1 MYNTNKKDIMPLN
14 EYLYNK
20 GRKIKVKEGKDMNY
34 KENFMINEK
43 LCVITGGAGLI
54 GRKHAEAVLEGK
66 GIPVLLDISLTALE
80 RTKANLLQEY
90 PGDNVEIFEADITNR
105 TEIEKIK
112 DVLLEKY
119 GHIDIL
125 INNAANN
132 PKVEG
137 GSKNLGAT
145 SFTEFS
151 TDIWNADIA
160 VGLTGSLLCAQVFG
174 MVMEQQGK
182 GVILNI
188 GSDYGIIAPD
198 QRIYRK
204 EGIPDDEQIIKP
216 ISYSVV
222 KHGLIGM
229 TKYLAAYWGNKGIRV
244 NTLCPASLYNGQDP
258 EFVDKISQLIPMG
271 RMSNPEEYVC
281 TILYMISEASSYMTG
296 ATVVLDGGRTII

>member
-1 MYNTNKKDIMPLN
+1 MS
-14 EYLYNK
+14 
-20 GRKIKVKEGKDMNY
+20 Y
-34 KENFMINEK
+34 KENFIIIEK
-43 LCVITGGAGLI
+43 IAIITGGAGLI
-54 GRKHAEAVLEGK
+54 GRKHAEAVLEGQ
-66 GIPVLLDISLTALE
+66 GIPVLLDISLPALE
-80 RTKANLLQEY
+80 RTKTNLLQEY
-90 PGDNVEIFEADITNR
+90 PNSSVEIFVADITNR
-105 TEIEKIK
+105 AEIEKIK
-112 DVLLEKY
+112 DILLEKY

-137 GSKNLGAT
+137 GSKNLAAT
-145 SFTEFS
+145 SFTEFP
-151 TDIWNADIA
+151 TEIWNADIA
-160 VGLTGSLLCAQVFG
+160 VGLTGALLCAQVFG
-174 MVMEQQGK
+174 KVMEQQGK

-204 EGIPDDEQIIKP
+204 EGIPEDEQLIKP

-229 TKYLAAYWGNKGIRV
+229 TKYLASYWGNKVILV
-244 NTLCPASLYNGQDP
+244 NTLCPASLYNGQDQ
-258 EFVDKISQLIPMG
+258 EFVDKISQLIPMR

-281 TILYMISEASSYMTG
+281 TILYMISDASSYMTG